1 MATPHEHYGS
11 LIYTLSPWEALV
23 PFTELPQSPAEQEA
37 KQLLWTAETCAGQGW
52 TDARMEMGHHLKG
65 HCANQGWFLAWASKA
80 LRAFLPKKTGK
91 TEVQYWEIYIYIV
104 QNELKPF

>member
-1 MATPHEHYGS
+1 
-11 LIYTLSPWEALV
+11 
-23 PFTELPQSPAEQEA
+23 
-37 KQLLWTAETCAGQGW
+37 
-52 TDARMEMGHHLKG
+52 MEMGHHLKG